1 MGCVELS
8 EVLVPSRIRRH
19 PLFGFGRFCGF
30 MCPKKLSLL
39 VGWVATSCLTNNH
52 ANSKI
57 ANSQSKHGEVIAVQ
71 YGLASDQRDAIVDLH
86 FQRSPI
92 TAATVVGP
100 HFGQIA
106 TFDCVWATVAEKRD
120 GQVPSKWKNHGC
132 RKRVVAFIIDM
143 L

>member
-19 PLFGFGRFCGF
+19 PLFRFGRFYGF

-52 ANSKI
+52 ANSRLRI
-57 ANSQSKHGEVIAVQ
+57 HNPNMVRLSLYSMAWHP
-71 YGLASDQRDAIVDLH
+71 DRRDAIVDLH

-120 GQVPSKWKNHGC
+120 GQVPLQMQKSWMPKTCGGIHH
-132 RKRVVAFIIDM
+132 
-143 L
+143 